1 MKSDFESGDDRGVLP
16 AHGVSGPIATEL
28 TDNEGSL
35 LALVLRRQP
44 VTAYQL
50 LRIYEQSPVS
60 SFNESK
66 GSLYPLIRR
75 MKQRGLLAARRVSG
89 DGRNAE
95 LLNCTD
101 AGREAVRDWV
111 LQVRPSHILP
121 DDPLRTKIISF
132 GLLDPAQQRAWIAA
146 VREEVRNKIDEVEAY
161 AVGLDMPFQ
170 ELIHVNAMSALHG
183 RIAWL
188 DLLSR
193 RLDER
198 GDAESGAAGLT

>member
-1 MKSDFESGDDRGVLP
+1 MKSAFEPGDHREAVVNGGAGSTVD
-16 AHGVSGPIATEL
+16 SEL

-50 LRIYEQSPVS
+50 LKIYEQSPVS

-75 MKQRGLLAARRVSG
+75 MKQRGLLAAQRVSG

-95 LLNCTD
+95 LLTCTD
-101 AGREAVRDWV
+101 GGRDAVRDWV
-111 LQVRPSHILP
+111 LQVRPSHVLP

-132 GLLDPAQQRAWIAA
+132 GLLDPDQQREWIDRLRAA
-146 VREEVRNKIDEVEAY
+146 VAQKIEEVEAY
-161 AVGLDMPFQ
+161 AVGLDMPYQ
-170 ELIHVNAMSALHG
+170 HLVHANAMAALHN
-183 RIAWL
+183 RIGWL
-188 DLLSR
+188 ELLSR
-193 RLDER
+193 TLNDER
-198 GDAESGAAGLT
+198 DRGA

>member
-1 MKSDFESGDDRGVLP
+1 MKNAFELGGGEGMAANDALDPS
-16 AHGVSGPIATEL
+16 IATEL

-95 LLNCTD
+95 LLTCTD
-101 AGREAVRDWV
+101 AGRDAVRAWV
-111 LQVRPSHILP
+111 SDIRPSHVLP

-132 GLLDPAQQRAWIAA
+132 GLLDPAQQRAWITRVRAA
-146 VREEVRNKIDEVEAY
+146 VEEKIEEVEAY
-161 AVGLDMPFQ
+161 TVGLDMPHQ
-170 ELIHVNAMSALHG
+170 TLVHANAVGALRE

-193 RLDER
+193 SVPN
-198 GDAESGAAGLT
+198 ESA

>member
-1 MKSDFESGDDRGVLP
+1 MKNAFETEDGQDMDAKDAAESTIEP
-16 AHGVSGPIATEL
+16 EL

-50 LRIYEQSPVS
+50 LKIYEQSPVS

-95 LLNCTD
+95 LLTCTED
-101 AGREAVRDWV
+101 GRNAVRDWV
-111 LQVRPSHILP
+111 LQVRPSHVLP

-132 GLLDPAQQRAWIAA
+132 GLLDPDQQREWIDRVRAA
-146 VREEVRNKIDEVEAY
+146 VDQKIEEVEAY
-161 AVGLDMPFQ
+161 AVGLDMPYQ
-170 ELIHVNAMSALHG
+170 HLVHANAIAALRD

-193 RLDER
+193 MMNEELR
-198 GDAESGAAGLT
+198 

>member
-1 MKSDFESGDDRGVLP
+1 MKRAFELGDGGDMAASNAMSP
-16 AHGVSGPIATEL
+16 STETEL

-50 LRIYEQSPVS
+50 LKIYEQSPVS

-95 LLNCTD
+95 LLTCTD
-101 AGREAVRDWV
+101 AGRAAVRAWV
-111 LQVRPSHILP
+111 SDIRPPHILP
-121 DDPLRTKIISF
+121 DDPLRTKMISF
-132 GLLDPAQQRAWIAA
+132 GLLNPDQRRAWIDRVRAA
-146 VREEVRNKIDEVEAY
+146 VEEKIEEVEAY
-161 AVGLDMPFQ
+161 AIGLDMPHQ
-170 ELIHVNAMSALHG
+170 DLVHANAIGAL
-183 RIAWL
+183 RERLAWL

-193 RLDER
+193 SALED
-198 GDAESGAAGLT
+198 DA